1 MSINRQ
7 KILMIR
13 SLLQPN
19 DKAGSATS
27 FSSADTFP
35 IASLFVPNLKIFIID
50 GDIKNMNVML
60 ISHYEC

>member
-1 MSINRQ
+1 
-7 KILMIR
+7 MIR

-35 IASLFVPNLKIFIID
+35 IASLFAPNLKIFIID
-50 GDIKNMNVML
+50 GDIKKMNLTL